1 MEAPS
6 TFVFERNNQ
15 QIIMGPMCFQ
25 SGMQGMDPS
34 LLKFTRG
41 TKVLGVEP
49 YNMPEGSGDSSPYK
63 IQKEKKERNVAS
75 VYVPLSVFKTN
86 DKLF

>member
-1 MEAPS
+1 MEAPK

-15 QIIMGPMCFQ
+15 QIIMGLMCFQ

-41 TKVLGVEP
+41 TKVLGVGTM
-49 YNMPEGSGDSSPYK
+49 YHVLPEGNG
-63 IQKEKKERNVAS
+63 
-75 VYVPLSVFKTN
+75 
-86 DKLF
+86 